1 MSEILIV
8 DDSLTVR
15 MDLADAV
22 EAAGFVAVPCA
33 TLAEA
38 RTALRTREI
47 ALGVLD
53 VRLPDGDGVEFL
65 EELRAA
71 PAFAELPIVML
82 STEAEVKDRVRGL
95 KTGASDYVGKPY
107 DTQSVIARIRQL
119 TATTDTTEG
128 PLVLV
133 IDDSTTFR
141 EALASTLHDAG
152 YRTMV
157 APSGRD
163 GLRVAGIERPAAI
176 VVDGLMPEMDG
187 ATVVRRIRLD
197 PALRATPCL
206 LLTGSEDEAAEVR
219 ALEAGAD
226 AFVRKDEDI
235 DVVLARL
242 AAMMRSAP
250 AQRADASSLA
260 EPKRILVVDDS
271 ITYLNALGDQLR
283 DDGFDAVLATSG
295 EEALELLAVQQVDC
309 ILLDRVMPGLSGT
322 ETCARIKAATV
333 IRDIPLVMLTA
344 HESRDAMIDGLDA
357 GADDFI
363 SKSSGFDVLR
373 ARVLAQIR
381 RKQIEDEHRAVR
393 ERLLRSE
400 LEVVEARSARQLAET
415 RAAMAEQLARANQ
428 ELQIANRE
436 LEAFSY
442 SVSHDLRA
450 PLRSIRSFTDALAE
464 DLEAKLDDR
473 SRDHLR
479 RVHNATVRM
488 GDLIDALLQLSRMSR
503 AAVDRV
509 PIDVTAKVGSIGEE
523 LQRRDPQRVV
533 EFVVQPGM
541 TASGDRRLLRVLF
554 DNLIGNAWKFTSHM
568 PSARIEVGSRRDGGD
583 TVFFVRDNGA
593 GFDPAKADRLFAAFQ
608 RLHSDTEFAGTG
620 IGLATARRI
629 VECHGGRIWADSAVG
644 AGATFSFT
652 LG

>member
-1 MSEILIV
+1 MV
-8 DDSLTVR
+8 
-15 MDLADAV
+15 
-22 EAAGFVAVPCA
+22 
-33 TLAEA
+33 
-38 RTALRTREI
+38 
-47 ALGVLD
+47 
-53 VRLPDGDGVEFL
+53 
-65 EELRAA
+65 
-71 PAFAELPIVML
+71 
-82 STEAEVKDRVRGL
+82 
-95 KTGASDYVGKPY
+95 
-107 DTQSVIARIRQL
+107 ARIRQL
-119 TATTDTTEG
+119 TATSAPADR

-141 EALASTLHDAG
+141 EALASTLQDAG
-152 YRTMV
+152 YRTAV
-157 APSGRD
+157 AASGRD
-163 GLRVAGIERPAAI
+163 GLRFAGTERPAAI
-176 VVDGLMPEMDG
+176 IVDGVMPEMDG

-206 LLTGSEDEAAEVR
+206 LLTGSEDAAAEVR

-226 AFVRKDEDI
+226 AFVRKEEDI
-235 DVVLARL
+235 DIVLARL

-250 AQRADASSLA
+250 PQRADAASLA
-260 EPKRILVVDDS
+260 EPKRILAVDDS
-271 ITYLNALGDQLR
+271 LTYLNALAEQLR

-295 EEALELLAVQQVDC
+295 EEALELLSVQQVDC
-309 ILLDRVMPGLSGT
+309 ILLDRMMPGLSGT
-322 ETCARIKAATV
+322 ETCARIKAAPV

-344 HESRDAMIDGLDA
+344 HEGRDAMIDGLDA

-400 LEVVEARSARQLAET
+400 VEVVEARSARQLAET

-428 ELQIANRE
+428 ELEIANRE

-450 PLRSIRSFTDALAE
+450 PLRSIRAFTDAIAE
-464 DLEAKLDDR
+464 DLDDRLDER

-479 RVHNATVRM
+479 RVRGATVRM

-509 PIDVTAKVGSIGEE
+509 PVDLSTKVASIGEE
-523 LQRRDPQRVV
+523 LQRRDPQRIV

-541 TASGDRRLLRVLF
+541 TVSGDRRLLRVLF
-554 DNLIGNAWKFTSHM
+554 DNLIGNAWKFTTVT
-568 PSARIEVGSRRDGGD
+568 PSARVEIGSRRQAGE
-583 TVFFVRDNGA
+583 TVYFVRDNGA
-593 GFDPAKADRLFAAFQ
+593 GFDPAKAERLFAAFQ

-629 VECHGGRIWADSAVG
+629 VECHGGRIWADS
-644 AGATFSFT
+644 
-652 LG
+652 